1 MTFTRV
7 PNHQKSTLDEL
18 SILVTRFP
26 NVIRQE
32 DITHLETEFLKYQCT
47 SEKGLPS
54 YLNEN
59 KTPNIDFI

>member
-1 MTFTRV
+1 MPDRR
-7 PNHQKSTLDEL
+7 KSTLDEL

-26 NVIRQE
+26 NAIRQE
-32 DITHLETEFLKYQCT
+32 DITHLDTEFLEYQST